1 MKQQVKISKVK
12 GNPSNPRII
21 KNDKFKKLVKSI
33 QEFPEMLK
41 LRPIVVDEDMMVLGG
56 NMRLKASKEAGLS
69 EVWIDIA
76 EGLTEEQKKEFIVK
90 DNVGFG
96 EWEWDILANEW
107 DSVQLADWGLD
118 VWENQDDAIVEEDDT
133 YTRKIVAPT
142 YEPKNDKPV
151 IDDLFSTQKAD
162 ELIHKIKQADLN
174 EEELMFLSHCALRHT
189 VYDYSKI
196 ADFYAHSSKEV
207 QELMEDSALVIID
220 FDKAI
225 EKGYVKLTKDIA
237 AAYEKNGIL

>member
-41 LRPIVVDEDMMVLGG
+41 LRPIVVDEDMIVLGG
-56 NMRLKASKEAGLS
+56 NMRLKASKDAGLK

-96 EWEWDILANEW
+96 EWEWDMLANEW

-142 YEPKNDKPV
+142 YEPKNEKPKAHELFNTDKV
-151 IDDLFSTQKAD
+151 E
-162 ELIHKIKQADLN
+162 ELIDKIKPLRLSNMEQA
-174 EEELMFLSHCALRHT
+174 FLIYGAYRHT
-189 VYDYSKI
+189 VFDYSKI